1 MGWIYLGL
9 ALLSAAALA
18 FEVTLTRLFSVTQ
31 WYHFAFLAVS
41 VALLGYGASGTVLS
55 LVPGWTRGAT
65 TRRVSTWAVL
75 FAASV
80 VCAYLVLNHLPFDS
94 YRIAW
99 ERIQVF
105 YLVLY
110 YLALT
115 LPFFFSGLVT
125 ALLLAVHTEQASR
138 LYAANLLGSALGGV
152 LPVLVLPFVGEGAV
166 LVIAALGFLAAFV
179 LRASTQASDPQSSIP
194 GRALLLFAACCLF
207 LLAWILPAPFQLR
220 LSPYKGLSQV
230 LRFPDSEVVWQQ
242 WNAFSRVDRV
252 TSSAIRSAPGLS
264 LSYTGKLPAQ
274 DGLFVD
280 GDNLSPVMSVAPQQ
294 DPTSLQDFTS
304 YLPVA
309 LPYQL
314 RPGGRVLLLE
324 PQGGLDV
331 QVALSQGATSVVA
344 VESNS
349 LLVEAGGDA
358 YRDPSVTVVTEDAR
372 SYSRRSQ
379 EAFDIVH
386 LTLSDGYR
394 PVTSGA
400 YSLGERYDLTI
411 EAFEDYLARLRPGGL
426 LVVERWLQ
434 LPPSETLR
442 AGAIAVEALR
452 RIGAEDP
459 GAQLAVIRDWQVGLI
474 LVKNGSLTADE
485 LSTIRGFSR
494 ARSLDLVAM
503 PGLTEAET
511 NRYNVLEEPVY
522 FRAFAAL
529 LTDPESVYAAQAFDA
544 RPPSDDRPFFF
555 HFFRWGQTRAVL
567 QQLGR
572 IWQPWGGSGYLVL
585 IALLAV
591 AVVASGVLIL
601 LPSCLFERTGRG
613 GKGHRL
619 RTLGYFGLLGLGFLF
634 VEIPLMQRFILFL
647 GQPIYAF
654 TAVVSALL
662 LSSGLGSLAA
672 PRLTVRWTLPLLVL
686 AILLYPLGLPLLFR
700 VSLAAPLAVRLLA
713 TGLCLSPLG
722 FLMGI
727 PFPAGLIWLREFAPG
742 LIPWAWAVNGCT
754 SVLASVLAAM
764 IALSG
769 GFSWV
774 LIAAALAYA
783 GAWLAYRWPSARSL
797 ATVRQNG
804 GTVLE
809 DTSARGV

>member
-1 MGWIYLGL
+1 MLGADHRGRTSGEGMGWTYLGL
-9 ALLSAAALA
+9 ALLAAAALA

-31 WYHFAFLAVS
+31 WYHFAFLAIS

-55 LVPGWTRGAT
+55 LVPRWTRPPT
-65 TRRVSTWAVL
+65 SRRASTLAVL
-75 FAASV
+75 FAAGV
-80 VCAYLVLNHLPFDS
+80 VGAYLSLNHLPFDS

-99 ERIQVF
+99 ERIQVV

-115 LPFFFSGLVT
+115 VPFFCAGLVT
-125 ALLLAVHTEQASR
+125 GQLLAAHAEHAAR

-152 LPVLVLPFVGEGAV
+152 LPVLAFPLVGEGTV
-166 LVIAALGFLAAFV
+166 LVVAAFGLLAALVFRTPKQAP
-179 LRASTQASDPQSSIP
+179 ASQKSVSGPTV
-194 GRALLLFAACCLF
+194 LLLVACCLF
-207 LLAWILPAPFQLR
+207 LLLAFFLPAPFHLR

-230 LRFPDSEVVWQQ
+230 LRFPDAEVVWQQ

-280 GDNLSPVMSVAPQQ
+280 GDNLSPVVRVEGSQ
-294 DPTSLQDFTS
+294 DASGLQGFTA
-304 YLPVA
+304 YLPAA

-314 RPGGRVLLLE
+314 RPGGWALVLE

-331 QVALSQGATSVVA
+331 EVALRQGAGAVVA
-344 VESNS
+344 VESNA

-358 YRDPSVTVVTEDAR
+358 YRDPTVTVITEDAR
-372 SYSRRSQ
+372 SYARRSD
-379 EAFDIVH
+379 ETFDIVH
-386 LTLSDGYR
+386 LALSDGYR

-400 YSLGERYDLTI
+400 YSLGERYDLTV

-426 LVVERWLQ
+426 LAVERWLQ

-452 RIGAEDP
+452 RTGAEDP
-459 GAQLAVIRDWQVGLI
+459 AAQLAVIRDWQVGLI
-474 LVKNGSLTADE
+474 LVKNGPWMADE
-485 LSTIRGFSR
+485 LATIREFSQ

-503 PGLTEAET
+503 PGLTEAEA
-511 NRYNVLEEPVY
+511 NRYNILEEPVY
-522 FRAFAAL
+522 FRAFGEL
-529 LTDPESVYAAQAFDA
+529 LADPESVYARQAYDV

-572 IWQPWGGSGYLVL
+572 VWQPWGGSGYLVL

-591 AVVASGVLIL
+591 AVVTSAVLIL
-601 LPSCLFERTGRG
+601 LPLALFERTGKG
-613 GKGHRL
+613 GSRL
-619 RTLGYFGLLGLGFLF
+619 RVRTLAYFGLLGLGFLF

-654 TAVVSALL
+654 TTVVSALL

-672 PRLTVRWTLPLLVL
+672 QRLTVRWTLPLLVV
-686 AILLYPLGLPLLFR
+686 AILLYPLGLPFLFQ
-700 VSLAAPLAVRLLA
+700 VFLGAPLAVRLLV
-713 TGLCLSPLG
+713 TGLCLAPLG

-727 PFPAGLIWLREFAPG
+727 PFPNGLAWLRERAPG

-764 IALSG
+764 VALSV

-774 LIAAALAYA
+774 LIAAAVAYA
-783 GAWLAYRWPSARSL
+783 GAWVAHR
-797 ATVRQNG
+797 
-804 GTVLE
+804 
-809 DTSARGV
+809 